1 MMFIF
6 QDRKNK
12 IKAEVAAA
20 AELVPLM
27 ARFGQSSSDD
37 FPPFSLDDFEGKQ
50 EESLVS

>member
-6 QDRKNK
+6 QERKDK

-27 ARFGQSSSDD
+27 ASFGQSSHDH

-50 EESLVS
+50 